1 VRPTSAAKPGPA
13 GTYRDFRG
21 RRWLISVLRMLHLVG
36 MVGVGAALLVA
47 AAVPGEDAFAM
58 LLVVSGV
65 AMMALDA
72 WSNPVYLKQVAG
84 IAIAFKLALLLWYLF
99 DAAQRPWLFWLILA
113 VSSLAAHAPA
123 RLRHR
128 RVFGH

>member
-1 VRPTSAAKPGPA
+1 
-13 GTYRDFRG
+13 
-21 RRWLISVLRMLHLVG
+21 MLHLVG

-47 AAVPGEDAFAM
+47 APVPGVDAFAM
-58 LLVVSGV
+58 LLVISGV

-84 IAIAFKLALLLWYLF
+84 IAIVFKLVLLLWYLL

-113 VSSLAAHAPA
+113 ISSLSAHAPA

-128 RVFGH
+128 RVPGL

>member
-21 RRWLISVLRMLHLVG
+21 RRWLVSVLRMLHLAG
-36 MVGVGAALLVA
+36 MVGVGAALLA
-47 AAVPGEDAFAM
+47 AAPVPGEDAFAM

-72 WSNPVYLKQVAG
+72 WSNPLYLRQAAG
-84 IAIAFKLALLLWYLF
+84 IAIAFKLGLLLWYLF

-113 VSSLAAHAPA
+113 VSALAAHAPA

-128 RVFGH
+128 RVLGR